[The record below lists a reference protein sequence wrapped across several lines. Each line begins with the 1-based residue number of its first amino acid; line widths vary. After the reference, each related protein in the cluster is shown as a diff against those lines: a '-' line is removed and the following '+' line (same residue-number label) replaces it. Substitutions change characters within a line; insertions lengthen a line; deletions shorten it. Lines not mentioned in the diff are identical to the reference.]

1 MTVPVDA
8 KRLDWPRIVA
18 NNVNRSVKRDGQ
30 TIYTATTISD
40 PPTAAEVQALADAV
54 AALSERLK

>member
-30 TIYTATTISD
+30 VIYTAPTASAAYDQAQMQELMDAISAISD
-40 PPTAAEVQALADAV
+40 
-54 AALSERLK
+54 RLK

>member
-8 KRLDWPRIVA
+8 KRLDWPRLVA
-18 NNVNRSVKRDGQ
+18 ENVNRSVKRDGQ
-30 TIYTATTISD
+30 TIYTAPTISD
-40 PPTAAEVQALADAV
+40 PPTQAEVQALADAV

>member
-8 KRLDWPRIVA
+8 KRADWPRLVA
-18 NNVNRSVKRDGQ
+18 NDVNRSVKRDGQ
-30 TIYTATTISD
+30 TIYTAPSISD
-40 PPTAAEVQALADAV
+40 PPTQAEVQALANAV